1 MFGIRTLGFET
12 HAKKLC
18 GFIVSLL
25 CTDAMI
31 ERLFSLKNNFWKKNN
46 FWTSETKD
54 LPIFLGEI
62 TIYKF
67 FKTRLKFL
75 LNLIRYYPFY

>member
-1 MFGIRTLGFET
+1 MFGIRILGFEA

-25 CTDAMI
+25 CTDAMK
-31 ERLFSLKNNFWKKNN
+31 ERLFSLKNNFW
-46 FWTSETKD
+46 TSETKE
-54 LPIFLGEI
+54 LPIFLGEE

-67 FKTRLKFL
+67 LNTRLKFL
-75 LNLIRYYPFY
+75 QNLIRYYPFY